1 MLRSAAGYFALAAFI
16 LAGNTFV
23 LQTLTG
29 TLGIG
34 ALAAKIMTEVLF
46 FMISWTVQKY
56 VVFYNRPEEE
66 PEPAVIPDRFLVE
79 YAAVR
84 PRKLKD
90 ARRKEDR
97 TVNW

>member
-1 MLRSAAGYFALAAFI
+1 MAE
-16 LAGNTFV
+16 
-23 LQTLTG
+23 
-29 TLGIG
+29 
-34 ALAAKIMTEVLF
+34 K
-46 FMISWTVQKY
+46 
-56 VVFYNRPEEE
+56 
-66 PEPAVIPDRFLVE
+66 AVIPDRFLVE